1 MIGDNS
7 IGKSLILENLMDSK
21 FSEIKETSKREGYK
35 KYLKDKKIKVHDQE
49 RSENADEDRSRT
61 WFYR

>member
-1 MIGDNS
+1 MFVYY
-7 IGKSLILENLMDSK
+7 
-21 FSEIKETSKREGYK
+21 FSVLSCFFATF
-35 KYLKDKKIKVHDQE
+35 LKDKKIKVHDQE